1 MACYRGKRET
11 KRLRTSRKATRPRLN
26 VGVRR
31 RSRLILPTRRRYEC
45 ELVDEE
51 EQKKRALELW
61 NAGYQ
66 RHLQNDLEGAIDLYN
81 RSIQTWPTAEAYTFR
96 GWAYEGMGRIDEAI
110 AECRKAIEI
119 DPDYGNPYNDIGAY
133 LIAKGELDDAIP
145 WLERAKQARRYEPRH
160 FPYLN
165 LGRVYVAKGMITAAA
180 AEFERALEMEPNDLT
195 SRQLLARLRAMLN

>member
-1 MACYRGKRET
+1 MQAREQT
-11 KRLRTSRKATRPRLN
+11 ATNLAESDEAVLKCGRAAPLA
-26 VGVRR
+26 
-31 RSRLILPTRRRYEC
+31 IDLPARRRYEC
-45 ELVDEE
+45 ELVDEA

-96 GWAYEGMGRIDEAI
+96 GWAYEGMGRIDDAI

-133 LIAKGELDDAIP
+133 LMAKGELDDAIP
-145 WLERAKQARRYEPRH
+145 WLERAKRAPRYEPRH
-160 FPYLN
+160 FPYMN
-165 LGRVYVAKGMITAAA
+165 LGRLYAAKGMFTAAA
-180 AEFERALEMEPNDLT
+180 AEFARAVEIEPNDRT
-195 SRQLLARLRAMLN
+195 SQQMLARLRAMLN

>member
-1 MACYRGKRET
+1 
-11 KRLRTSRKATRPRLN
+11 
-26 VGVRR
+26 
-31 RSRLILPTRRRYEC
+31 
-45 ELVDEE
+45 VDEE

-61 NAGYQ
+61 DAGYQ

-96 GWAYEGMGRIDEAI
+96 GWAYEGMGRIDDAI

-133 LIAKGELDDAIP
+133 LMAKGELDDAIP
-145 WLERAKQARRYEPRH
+145 WLERAKQAPRYEPRH

-165 LGRVYVAKGMITAAA
+165 LGRLYVAKGMITAAA
-180 AEFERALEMEPNDLT
+180 AEFARALEIEPDDRT
-195 SRQLLARLRAMLN
+195 GKQMLARLRAMLN

>member
-1 MACYRGKRET
+1 MWAC
-11 KRLRTSRKATRPRLN
+11 AP
-26 VGVRR
+26 VA
-31 RSRLILPTRRRYEC
+31 IDLPTPRRYEC

-61 NAGYQ
+61 DAGYR
-66 RHLQNDLEGAIDLYN
+66 RHLQNDLEGAIDLYS

-96 GWAYEGMGRIDEAI
+96 GWAYERMGRIDEAI
-110 AECRKAIEI
+110 AECRRAIEI